1 MSVGGD
7 IVGCSSLNLGVLLA
21 LCAKEVEPSGDRRPY
36 HAKDKPHLRTKGF
49 NNHMA
54 GRSSVLCILIVLA
67 FQV

>member
-7 IVGCSSLNLGVLLA
+7 IAGCSSLNLGVLLA
-21 LCAKEVEPSGDRRPY
+21 LCAKEVEPSGDRRTY

-54 GRSSVLCILIVLA
+54 GRK
-67 FQV
+67 